1 MVRVAVKLVLL
12 SKKYVGAFRPL
23 GALMR
28 VCGPPLGLL
37 LGLMKIPTLPETV
50 VAAPVE
56 ARVSVAPAFQSK
68 VRLALAARINA
79 AVEVLRAVPSA
90 RLKLAVAATVSGALA
105 ERLLAP
111 PQRRVPALTVV
122 APV

>member
-1 MVRVAVKLVLL
+1 M
-12 SKKYVGAFRPL
+12 
-23 GALMR
+23 
-28 VCGPPLGLL
+28 
-37 LGLMKIPTLPETV
+37 PETV

-56 ARVSVAPAFQSK
+56 ARVSVAPAFQSN
-68 VRLALAARINA
+68 VRLELAARLNT
-79 AVEVLRAVPSA
+79 AVEVVRAVPSA
-90 RLKLAVAATVSGALA
+90 RLKLAVPATVSGALA